1 MHTYAANIHGT
12 KSGIVAD
19 KQAYEKYPSIKKF
32 RADSDYNRWMFFL
45 LTWSF

>member
-1 MHTYAANIHGT
+1 MHTYAANIHDT

-32 RADSDYNRWMFFL
+32 RAGSGYRGTLAHDILKNI
-45 LTWSF
+45 